1 MAALPSG
8 LPESVGDDED
18 LARFVFSSSQYNALM
33 AKPAAFLPNPK
44 DRETSVFRH
53 GREPR
58 EVLWQIGREH
68 ATRERTLHGAAVVTA
83 HSVRTALLDVIASE
97 PPARHAAIVGW
108 PWHDDPDMQKAQQ
121 KERAILLAQVAVL
134 LLV

>member
-8 LPESVGDDED
+8 LPESIGDGED
-18 LARFVFSSSQYNALM
+18 LARFIFSSSQYNALM
-33 AKPAAFLPNPK
+33 AKPAVFLPNPK
-44 DRETSVFRH
+44 DRETSVCRH

-58 EVLWQIGREH
+58 QGLWRIGREH
-68 ATRERTLHGAAVVTA
+68 APRERTLYGAAVVTA
-83 HSVRTALLDVIASE
+83 RSVRAALLDVIATE

-108 PWHDDPDMQKAQQ
+108 AWHDDPELQKAQQ
-121 KERAILLAQVAVL
+121 KERAILLAQAAEL